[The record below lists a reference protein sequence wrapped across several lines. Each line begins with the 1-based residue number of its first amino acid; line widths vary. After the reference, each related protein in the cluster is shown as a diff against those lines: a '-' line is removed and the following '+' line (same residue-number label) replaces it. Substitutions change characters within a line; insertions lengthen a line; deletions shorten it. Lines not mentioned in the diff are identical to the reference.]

1 MNFQRTAQNNYCPN
15 ETYGFKEQYYLN
27 FVTCTEH
34 KSGWTNI
41 GNLENAPYYQSNDT
55 YDVTNHVFGGSG
67 YEIWKT
73 LQSDLNFTSSLY
85 KRKEAKYG
93 IPMKLKNGS
102 LQISDGYLND
112 IYRGKADVFA
122 RQFTIMY
129 DRHLFIDFLQPIEK
143 SKVGIFVKSND
154 LVEGF
159 DIEVFFR
166 PFENWTWMAV
176 TLSSLLISICIITLW
191 KILNQT
197 SESFLFGI
205 KVFAM
210 SIQANLGKVDG
221 TVQWILSEPIHFK
234 TNTF

>member
-1 MNFQRTAQNNYCPN
+1 MTFI
-15 ETYGFKEQYYLN
+15 E
-27 FVTCTEH
+27 
-34 KSGWTNI
+34 S
-41 GNLENAPYYQSNDT
+41 
-55 YDVTNHVFGGSG
+55 
-67 YEIWKT
+67 
-73 LQSDLNFTSSLY
+73 
-85 KRKEAKYG
+85 
-93 IPMKLKNGS
+93 KNGS

-112 IYRGKADVFA
+112 IFQGKADIFA

-143 SKVGIFVKSND
+143 SNVGIFVKIND

-176 TLSSLLISICIITLW
+176 TLSSLSISICIITLW

-205 KVFAM
+205 KVFTM

-221 TVQWILSEPIHFK
+221 TVHWVVSEFR
-234 TNTF
+234 TQSF